1 MHIGFKGRELF
12 LLDKKLNGGFDMK
25 DTQLAQI
32 SLTKDITGA
41 IANPIYLSTA
51 YQHPHLGQ
59 STGYDYTRTKNPTR
73 SAFEESF
80 AKLEGGIASFATS
93 SGMAAVQLIRNLFQP
108 GDEILVA
115 FDLYGGT
122 FRLFDF
128 YEKQYGIKFKY
139 VDFLNYEE
147 VVNAITP
154 NTKALFIEP
163 ISNPQMI
170 EIDVDPY
177 YILSQQHNLLTIID
191 NTFLTPYLSTPLEDG
206 ADIVLHSATKYIGG
220 HNDVLAGVVTVK
232 DGSLAEQLGQLHN
245 MIGATLSPIDSY
257 LLQRGLKT
265 LHLRIERSEANAKK
279 LAERC
284 KVSSAIDEVLYSGK
298 TGMLSLRLN
307 KDFSVAKFL
316 ENLEICIF
324 AESLGGTET
333 FITFPYTQ
341 THVDMPDEEKDKR
354 GIDEH
359 LIRLSIGI
367 EDYNDIE
374 SDILRAL
381 ENSKVGVIS

>member
-93 SGMAAVQLIRNLFQP
+93 SGMAAVQLICNLFQP

-206 ADIVLHSATKYIGG
+206 ADIVFHSATKYIGG

>member
-1 MHIGFKGRELF
+1 
-12 LLDKKLNGGFDMK
+12 MK
-25 DTQLAQI
+25 DTELAQI
-32 SLTKDITGA
+32 ALTKDHTGA

-73 SAFEESF
+73 TAFEESF
-80 AKLEGGIASFATS
+80 AKLEKGIASFATS
-93 SGMAAVQLIRNLFQP
+93 SGMAAIQLICNIFKP
-108 GDEILVA
+108 GDEVLVA

-128 YEKQYGIKFKY
+128 YEQQYGVKFKY
-139 VDFLNYEE
+139 VDFLDYEDVE
-147 VVNAITP
+147 KNITP
-154 NTKALFIEP
+154 QTKALFIEP

-170 EIDVDPY
+170 EIDVEPY
-177 YILSQQHNLLTIID
+177 YVLSKKHNLLTIID
-191 NTFLTPYLSTPLEDG
+191 NTFLTPYLSTPLEEG

-232 DGSLAEQLGQLHN
+232 DERLAEQLGQFHN
-245 MIGATLSPIDSY
+245 MIGATLSPLDSY

-265 LHLRIERSEANAKK
+265 LHLRIDRSQENAQR

-284 KVSSAIDEVLYSGK
+284 RHSESIDEVLYSGR

-307 KDFSVAKFL
+307 KAFSVAKFL
-316 ENLEICIF
+316 ENLDICIF

-341 THVDMPDEEKDKR
+341 THVDMPDAEKDKR

-359 LIRLSIGI
+359 LIRLSVGI
-367 EDYNDIE
+367 EDYQDIE
-374 SDILRAL
+374 ADIIQAL

>member
-1 MHIGFKGRELF
+1 MHIGFKGRKLF

-93 SGMAAVQLIRNLFQP
+93 SGMAAVQLICNLFQP

-147 VVNAITP
+147 VDNAITP

-170 EIDVDPY
+170 EIDVEPY

-232 DGSLAEQLGQLHN
+232 DESLAEQLGQLHN

>member
-93 SGMAAVQLIRNLFQP
+93 SGMAAVQLICNLFQP

-265 LHLRIERSEANAKK
+265 LHLRIERSETNAKK

-316 ENLEICIF
+316 ENLAICIF

>member
-1 MHIGFKGRELF
+1 
-12 LLDKKLNGGFDMK
+12 MK

-93 SGMAAVQLIRNLFQP
+93 SGMAAVQLICNLFQP

-147 VVNAITP
+147 VVNAITT

-170 EIDVDPY
+170 EIDVEPY
-177 YILSQQHNLLTIID
+177 YILSQQHDLLTIID

-220 HNDVLAGVVTVK
+220 HNDVLAGVVSVK
-232 DGSLAEQLGQLHN
+232 DESLAEQLGQLHN

-307 KDFSVAKFL
+307 KDFSVSKFL

-381 ENSKVGVIS
+381 ENSKVGVISWAYQKKPKLFLMNTEV

>member
-93 SGMAAVQLIRNLFQP
+93 SGMAAVQLICNLFQP

-245 MIGATLSPIDSY
+245 MIGAILSPIDSY

>member
-93 SGMAAVQLIRNLFQP
+93 SGMAAVQLICNLFQP

-220 HNDVLAGVVTVK
+220 HNDVLAGVVSVK
-232 DGSLAEQLGQLHN
+232 DESLAEQLGQLHN

>member
-93 SGMAAVQLIRNLFQP
+93 SGMAAVQLICNLFQP

-265 LHLRIERSEANAKK
+265 LHLRIERSETNAKK

>member
-1 MHIGFKGRELF
+1 
-12 LLDKKLNGGFDMK
+12 MK

-32 SLTKDITGA
+32 SLTKNLTGA

-73 SAFEESF
+73 SSFEEAF
-80 AKLEGGIASFATS
+80 AKLEGGTASFATS
-93 SGMAAVQLIRNLFQP
+93 SGMAAVQLICNLFKP

-122 FRLFDF
+122 FRLFDY
-128 YEKQYGIKFKY
+128 YEQQYGIHFKY

-147 VVNAITP
+147 VENSI
-154 NTKALFIEP
+154 NKHTKALFIEP

-170 EIDVDPY
+170 QIDVEPY
-177 YILSQQHNLLTIID
+177 YVLSKKHHLLTIID
-191 NTFLTPYLSTPLEDG
+191 NTFLTPYLSTPLEQG

-232 DGSLAEQLGQLHN
+232 DDTLAEQLGQFHN
-245 MIGATLSPIDSY
+245 MIGATLSPLDCY

-265 LHLRIERSEANAKK
+265 LHLRIERSQDNARR
-279 LAERC
+279 LAKRC
-284 KVSSAIDEVLYSGK
+284 ETSDSIDEVLYSGK

-307 KDFSVAKFL
+307 KAYSVAKFL

-341 THVDMPDEEKDKR
+341 THVDMPDDEKDKR

-367 EDYNDIE
+367 EDYKDIE
-374 SDILRAL
+374 ADIIQAL

>member
-1 MHIGFKGRELF
+1 
-12 LLDKKLNGGFDMK
+12 MK
-25 DTQLAQI
+25 DTDLAQI
-32 SLTKDITGA
+32 ALTQDHTGA

-73 SAFEESF
+73 
-80 AKLEGGIASFATS
+80 KGIASFATS
-93 SGMAAVQLIRNLFQP
+93 SGMAAIQLICNIFKP

-128 YEKQYGIKFKY
+128 YEKQYGLKFKY

-147 VVNAITP
+147 VEKNITP
-154 NTKALFIEP
+154 QTRALFIEP

-170 EIDVDPY
+170 EIDVEPY
-177 YILSQQHNLLTIID
+177 YILSKKHQLLTIID
-191 NTFLTPYLSTPLEDG
+191 NTFLTPYLSTPLEEG

-232 DGSLAEQLGQLHN
+232 DAQLAEQLNQFHN
-245 MIGATLSPIDSY
+245 MIGATLSPLDSY

-265 LHLRIERSEANAKK
+265 LHLRIERSQENAQK
-279 LAERC
+279 LAQRC
-284 KVSSAIDEVLYSGK
+284 RQSDSIDEVLYSGR

-307 KDFSVAKFL
+307 QAYSVAKFL
-316 ENLEICIF
+316 ENLDICIF

-354 GIDEH
+354 GIDEY
-359 LIRLSIGI
+359 LIRLSVGI

-374 SDILRAL
+374 ADIIQAL

>member
-12 LLDKKLNGGFDMK
+12 IGQKLNGGFDMK

-93 SGMAAVQLIRNLFQP
+93 SGMVAVQLICNLFQP

>member
-1 MHIGFKGRELF
+1 
-12 LLDKKLNGGFDMK
+12 
-25 DTQLAQI
+25 
-32 SLTKDITGA
+32 
-41 IANPIYLSTA
+41 
-51 YQHPHLGQ
+51 
-59 STGYDYTRTKNPTR
+59 
-73 SAFEESF
+73 
-80 AKLEGGIASFATS
+80 
-93 SGMAAVQLIRNLFQP
+93 
-108 GDEILVA
+108 
-115 FDLYGGT
+115 
-122 FRLFDF
+122 
-128 YEKQYGIKFKY
+128 
-139 VDFLNYEE
+139 
-147 VVNAITP
+147 
-154 NTKALFIEP
+154 
-163 ISNPQMI
+163 
-170 EIDVDPY
+170 
-177 YILSQQHNLLTIID
+177 
-191 NTFLTPYLSTPLEDG
+191 
-206 ADIVLHSATKYIGG
+206 
-220 HNDVLAGVVTVK
+220 
-232 DGSLAEQLGQLHN
+232 

-381 ENSKVGVIS
+381 ENSKVGVIYEHQKKPVIFDEHREGVDYDSANPPLYDSSTFHQRCLVAMQNLIMPSGNPNRQLLEEKLAKLEGGQYAFITNIKSK

>member
-1 MHIGFKGRELF
+1 
-12 LLDKKLNGGFDMK
+12 MK
-25 DTQLAQI
+25 DTDLAQI
-32 SLTKDITGA
+32 ALTQDHTGA

-51 YQHPHLGQ
+51 YQHSHLGE

-73 SAFEESF
+73 TAFEEAF
-80 AKLEGGIASFATS
+80 AQLEKGIASFATS
-93 SGMAAVQLIRNLFQP
+93 SGMAAIQLICNIFKP

-128 YEKQYGIKFKY
+128 YEKQYGLKFKY

-147 VVNAITP
+147 VEKNITP
-154 NTKALFIEP
+154 QTRALFIEP

-170 EIDVDPY
+170 EIDVEPY
-177 YILSQQHNLLTIID
+177 YILSKKHQLLTIID
-191 NTFLTPYLSTPLEDG
+191 NTFLTPYLSTPLEEG

-232 DGSLAEQLGQLHN
+232 DAQLAEQLNQFHN
-245 MIGATLSPIDSY
+245 MIGATLSPLDSY

-265 LHLRIERSEANAKK
+265 LHLRIERSQENAQK
-279 LAERC
+279 LAQRC
-284 KVSSAIDEVLYSGK
+284 RQSDSIDEVLYSGR

-307 KDFSVAKFL
+307 QAYSVAKFL
-316 ENLEICIF
+316 ENLDICIF

-354 GIDEH
+354 GIDEY
-359 LIRLSIGI
+359 LIRLSVGI

-374 SDILRAL
+374 ADIIQAL
-381 ENSKVGVIS
+381 ENSKVGVISWVYLKKQK

>member
-93 SGMAAVQLIRNLFQP
+93 SGMAAVQLICNLFQP

-170 EIDVDPY
+170 EIDIDPY